1 MAKYGLSYFIIS
13 WAKKKSVTFHL
24 EAVTANPKL
33 GLKELSIQVI
43 HALHRLQKN
52 KTSTR
57 NKRVGRN
64 IKMSKSMLWYVLR
77 TKRAHC
83 WAWPIKKAWKAMQD
97 NCVGWSLG
105 KENHLTTSPQVKNT
119 LQQMGMSLN
128 ILPQRHDFMRASPH
142 SENHSSA
149 SRIERL
155 FLHSEWPFKNIEKK
169 PRRQMEFRS
178 TCNRMMLRKKH
189 GSRPEWLMR
198 FSTCGTCMAMCSSGT

>member
-1 MAKYGLSYFIIS
+1 M
-13 WAKKKSVTFHL
+13 TFHL

-57 NKRVGRN
+57 NESGQEYKNVQINALVRSEN
-64 IKMSKSMLWYVLR
+64 KKS
-77 TKRAHC
+77 
-83 WAWPIKKAWKAMQD
+83 
-97 NCVGWSLG
+97 
-105 KENHLTTSPQVKNT
+105 T
-119 LQQMGMSLN
+119 LLS
-128 ILPQRHDFMRASPH
+128 FMRASPH

-198 FSTCGTCMAMCSSGT
+198 FSTCGTCMAMRSSGT